1 MPPRIT
7 LALELGLLVLLSFTT
22 LSFGGVPYWSRTVLE
37 VGAAGL
43 LLFWWIAAAR
53 HRPPIAFETG
63 GAAAGVEWWG
73 VRWRRTWLGVPAALF
88 LGIVLLQLAPLPGGI
103 RTALSPGLGEL
114 LRPLADVLP
123 GDAAAA
129 RDGIGWGT
137 LSLDPGAT
145 VDSLLLALG
154 YAALFVFV
162 VNFVDSRER
171 VLRLVQGIVAIGGAV
186 ALLGLVQDLAGAER
200 IYGLMSLRFGGAPYG
215 PFVNHNHFA
224 GMMEMTIPLTLGLLL
239 RRLFRPVLPRRRGAA
254 GEPSGPGSAARRLLE
269 GGGEAKGER
278 AGQALLLTLVLVV
291 MLAALFRSLSRGG
304 LMALVVAGAAVLLL
318 LAIGGRL
325 SRWEVAA
332 MVLVATLA
340 IGAFLVVGPEEA
352 LAHFRQAEDL
362 QNEPSL
368 VGRARVW
375 QATLAIVPQFPLVGA
390 GLGTFP
396 LAFLQHYPPGTEM
409 YWLQAH
415 NDYVQLLAEVG
426 GAGSLVAAVA
436 LLAFLARLLRPL
448 VGGVSVRERYLFYG
462 LTTGVL
468 SLLVHSFVE
477 FNLQIPANASLF
489 VVLTA
494 LAVAQAST
502 LTRDARGGGD

>member
-7 LALELGLLVLLSFTT
+7 LGLEIGLVLLLAFTT
-22 LSFGGVPYWSRTVLE
+22 LSFGGTPYWSRTTLE
-37 VGAAGL
+37 LGAAGL
-43 LLFWWIAAAR
+43 LLTWWFAAAR
-53 HRPPIAFETG
+53 HRPPIAFEAG
-63 GAAAGVEWWG
+63 GSAAGLEWGG

-88 LGIVLLQLAPLPGGI
+88 VGILLLQLVPLPGGI
-103 RTALSPGLGEL
+103 RTLVSPGLGEL

-123 GDAAAA
+123 EATHAASTS
-129 RDGIGWGT
+129 IGWGT

-145 VDSLLLALG
+145 LDSLLLAVA

-171 VLRLVQGIVAIGGAV
+171 LLQVVQGLV
-186 ALLGLVQDLAGAER
+186 ALGGVIALIGLVQDLAGAER
-200 IYGLMSLRFGGAPYG
+200 IYGLKSLRYGGSPYG

-239 RRLFRPVLPRRRGAA
+239 RRLFRPALPHRRGAA

-278 AGQALLLTLVLVV
+278 EGQALLLVLLLVV

-304 LMALVVAGAAVLLL
+304 LMSLVLAGAVVLVL

-332 MVLVATLA
+332 MVLVGALA
-340 IGAFLVVGPEEA
+340 VGAFLLIGPEEA

-368 VGRARVW
+368 VGRVRVW
-375 QATLAIVPQFPLVGA
+375 QATLGIVPHFPLLGV

-396 LAFLQHYPPGTEM
+396 IAFLHHYPAGTEN

-426 GAGSLVAAVA
+426 GSGALIAAAA
-436 LLAFLARLLRPL
+436 LLALLVRLLRPL

-462 LTTGVL
+462 LATGVL
-468 SLLVHSFVE
+468 SLLVHSLVD

-489 VVLTA
+489 VVLAA
-494 LAVAQAST
+494 LALAQAST
-502 LTRDARGGGD
+502 LARDARAGGD